1 MSNQYIGE
9 IKWDD
14 EFLPTYWDKMKA
26 SVVSSC
32 FTEYGIRIHIIDRDQ
47 PPIIVNNALVMS
59 LGYLGEG

>member
-9 IKWDD
+9 IMWNQD
-14 EFLPTYWDKMKA
+14 FTPSYWDKVKA
-26 SVVSSC
+26 NIVSDG
-32 FTEYGIRIHIIDRDQ
+32 FTEYGVRIHIIDKDQ